1 MRWTQT
7 LIPTLKEDP
16 ADAEAVSHKLMVR
29 AGLIRKLSAGTY
41 IYLPLGIKALNKAA
55 NIVREEMNR
64 AGAVEI
70 LMPALQPTEL
80 WEQTGRLK
88 TMADI
93 IFQFKDNSGKP
104 CMLGPTHEEIVTY
117 LAANEINSY
126 RQLPINLYQIQTK
139 FRDELRPR
147 SGVIRSKE
155 FLMKDGYSFDADE
168 QGLEKNYQA
177 MYQAYRRIFDRAGL
191 NYVCIEGDSGPMG
204 GNFSQEFMTPSPV
217 GEDIFVQCAK
227 CGYAATLTLVPCG
240 ISHGGAEA
248 TEKSDLGGLRALSPT
263 GSSSSG
269 SVANEIKE
277 VATPGTTTIE
287 AVGQLLK
294 VGPDQ
299 MVKTMICTA
308 GDKPIAV
315 LLRGDHE
322 LNLSKLAR
330 LLKEPNT
337 NLADEKTIEKVT
349 GGPMG
354 FSGPVG
360 LKGIQIIADN
370 AVMDMVNFVTGA
382 NKKDMHLVNTNIDRD
397 FKPDKVADVRL
408 VTEKDSCPKCQG
420 SIQIKNGLE
429 IGHIFKLGT
438 KYSKILGAM
447 YLDEKGVRQ
456 PMIMGCYGIGI
467 NRIVAALIEC
477 SSDANGIIWSKEL
490 APYRVLII
498 SIKLDDPVI
507 RAKSEQLYKELSS
520 ALGGEVLW
528 DDRDI
533 SPGIKFKDADLLGIP
548 VIVTIGKSTV
558 KDNTVDIKIRKD
570 NAKKAV
576 PFEQAVAEISK
587 LA

>member
-70 LMPALQPTEL
+70 LMPALQPPEL
-80 WEQTGRLK
+80 WERTGRLK

-93 IFQFKDNSGKP
+93 IFQFNDKSGKP
-104 CMLGPTHEEIVTY
+104 CMLGPTHEEIVTF

-155 FLMKDGYSFDADE
+155 FLMKDAYSFDADE
-168 QGLEKNYQA
+168 QGLDKNYQA

-191 NYVCIEGDSGPMG
+191 NYVCIEGDSGAMG

-240 ISHGGAEA
+240 VSHRGAEV
-248 TEKSDLGGLRALSPT
+248 TEKSDLGGLCALR
-263 GSSSSG
+263 G

-277 VATPGTTTIE
+277 VVTPGTTTIE

-308 GDKPIAV
+308 GDKTIAV

-322 LNLSKLAR
+322 LNLSKLSR

-349 GGPMG
+349 GGPIG

-360 LKGIQIIADN
+360 LKSIDIIADY
-370 AVMDMVNFVTGA
+370 AVMEMSNFVTGA

-408 VTEKDSCPKCQG
+408 VTDKDFCPKCRG
-420 SIQIKNGLE
+420 GIQIKNGLE

-438 KYSKILGAM
+438 KYSNILGAM

-467 NRIVAALIEC
+467 NRIVAALIEG

-520 ALGGEVLW
+520 TMGDEVLW

-558 KDNTVDIKIRKD
+558 KDNTVDIKLRKD
-570 NAKKAV
+570 NVKKAV
-576 PFEQAVAEISK
+576 PFEQAAAEIGK
-587 LA
+587 LV